1 MNMEVHFNE
10 TMQDLFLDMKNIQK
24 EFGLPR
30 INSIILLKALLE
42 EKDSILYDFLCATSA
57 GGMNPYKNIIQD
69 CDEKLNHLKES
80 EKIDGTEK
88 KFRINI
94 PDEQETIET
103 ILTDE
108 LYNIVAK
115 TINDLIEIG
124 QYEELNIK
132 SEDTDKTKDVDEAEE
147 NNEKGDA
154 ADSETDISVTVDS
167 EDILLSFCDDMPKE
181 SLTILKNN
189 GVYVEGLEDYYNLL
203 NEIYGIDEVESD
215 DDDYGDSEKIPK
227 NLSDFVTVLSSK
239 YKGVSECE
247 ILGRD
252 RECTET
258 MRTLQKRG
266 KKNVILVGE
275 AGVGKS
281 SIAEK
286 IAFDIANGHCPDSL
300 KDNVVLQLNV
310 NSSVAGTI
318 YRGMAEE
325 RFKLLIDYLEK
336 HENVILFIDEIHM
349 AIGAG
354 ETSKSGENDM
364 SNALK
369 PFLASSKAKVIGA
382 TTEEEYE
389 KIISR
394 DSAFKRRFK
403 KVVVKEPKA
412 KEVYSMLKN
421 AIKAHEKFH
430 GVTISKEMVE
440 YAILISSCFN
450 NTTKNP
456 DRTND
461 LIDTAMVI
469 AKEKGLKRVNRKCIL
484 ENFNINFEK
493 YNNMDINSKKATAYH
508 EAGHY
513 LVWRLSSNI
522 LKNEKGIAVSIMP
535 AEGYLGV
542 TVFDDLTDEVSINPN
557 HDYFIKSFASDLA
570 GRIAEEIFIS
580 DINSGARSDLENVNK
595 KAYSMICSYAMDND
609 DDYLTYIEDS
619 NYHMIND
626 KTIDMI
632 NQKRKELLKE
642 ASEYAKEILSR
653 NRALLDKLVDALLEK
668 GILDENDLDKL
679 FSE

>member
-1 MNMEVHFNE
+1 MSKDKKYEAHFDE
-10 TMQDLFLDMKNIQK
+10 TMQDLFLDMNSIQEK
-24 EFGLPR
+24 FGLKR

-42 EKDSILYDFLCATSA
+42 EKNSILYDFLCATTI
-57 GGMNPYKNIIQD
+57 GQNPYKNIIQD
-69 CDEKLNHLKES
+69 CDQELKRLRETDCL
-80 EKIDGTEK
+80 DGTEK
-88 KFRINI
+88 DFQINL
-94 PDEQETIET
+94 PDNQEPI
-103 ILTDE
+103 ISVLTE
-108 LYNIVAK
+108 EVYNILAK
-115 TINDLIEIG
+115 TLCDLIATD
-124 QYEELNIK
+124 QYEENN
-132 SEDTDKTKDVDEAEE
+132 DKDEEI
-147 NNEKGDA
+147 NE
-154 ADSETDISVTVDS
+154 TVIAVSIYS
-167 EDILLSFCDDMPKE
+167 EDILSSFAADMPKE
-181 SLTILKNN
+181 PLTILKNN
-189 GVYVEGLEDYYNLL
+189 GVYLDGLFDYFELL
-203 NEIYGIDEVESD
+203 NEIYGLNEAES
-215 DDDYGDSEKIPK
+215 GENEDSINYEKIPK
-227 NLSDFVTVLSSK
+227 ALSDFVSVLSSK

-252 RECTET
+252 KECINT

-286 IAFDIANGHCPDSL
+286 IAFDIANGNCPDSL

-310 NSSVAGTI
+310 NSSVAGTM

-325 RFKLLIDYLEK
+325 RFKLLIEYLEK

-354 ETSKSGENDM
+354 EVSAKGENDM

-369 PFLASSKAKVIGA
+369 PFLASPKAKVIGA
-382 TTEEEYE
+382 TTEEEYN

-403 KVVVKEPKA
+403 KIVVKEPKA
-412 KEVYSMLKN
+412 KEVYPMLKN

-450 NTTKNP
+450 KTTKNP

-461 LIDTAMVI
+461 LIDTSMVI
-469 AKEKGLKRVNRKCIL
+469 AKDRGLKEVTRECIL
-484 ENFNINFEK
+484 ENFDINFEK
-493 YNNMDINSKKATAYH
+493 FNNMSIDDKKATAYH

-522 LKNEKGIAVSIMP
+522 LKNQKGIAVSIMP
-535 AEGYLGV
+535 AEDYLGV

-557 HDYFIKSFASDLA
+557 RDYFIKSFAGDLA
-570 GRIAEEIFIS
+570 GRIAEELFIF
-580 DINSGARSDLENVNK
+580 DVNSGASSDLEYVNK
-595 KAYSMICSYAMDND
+595 KAYTMICNYAMNGK
-609 DDYLTYIEDS
+609 DDYSIYIEDDH
-619 NYHMIND
+619 YHMINE

-632 NQKRKELLKE
+632 NQERAKLLKD
-642 ASEYAKEILSR
+642 ASDYAKGILNDNREI
-653 NRALLDKLVDALLEK
+653 LDKLVNALLEK
-668 GILDENDLDKL
+668 GILDENDLNEI
-679 FSE
+679 FSK